1 MKRALPRNYYSRL
14 HERLDPVADQME
26 IVHNLA
32 TREFPWDTL
41 NSLSFAL
48 FRTYAVPSI
57 GVLLHDTGEF
67 TGRVQKR
74 YDDTGILLEEV
85 LEHGFDDV
93 RGRAAIRRINQ
104 MHHMYDISNDDMLY
118 VLATFVVVPVR
129 WLEDYGYRPMN
140 AVELQA
146 STDYYRQL
154 GKHMN
159 IQDMPADYEGFARL
173 LDDYEAAHFAYDPRA
188 RKVADA
194 TLDLMTTF
202 PPNSWAPGWA
212 AKRFAYC
219 LMDEPLRRA
228 FRFPNPT
235 RVEQAL
241 ARLAMRVRQAFLR
254 RRPARRTKKWIRDF
268 GYFRS
273 YPGGYRVEDLGT
285 FKPGCPYQ
293 GPVPVELP
301 DAQPQHQPG

>member
-1 MKRALPRNYYSRL
+1 MKRRGLPRNYYKRL
-14 HERLDPVADQME
+14 HERLDPIADQVE

-48 FRTYAVPSI
+48 YRTYAVPSI

-67 TGRVQKR
+67 TERVQKR

-85 LEHGFDDV
+85 LEYGFEDV

-104 MHHMYDISNDDMLY
+104 MHHLYDISNEDMLY

-129 WLEDYGYRPMN
+129 WIEQYGYRPLIRN
-140 AVELQA
+140 EVIA

-154 GKHMN
+154 GRHMN
-159 IQDMPADYEGFARL
+159 IEGMPLDYEGFAQL
-173 LDDYEAAHFAYDPRA
+173 LDDYEAAHFVYDPKA

-202 PPNSWAPGWA
+202 APNNLLPAWM
-212 AKRFAYC
+212 AKRLAYC
-219 LMDEPLRRA
+219 FMDEPLRRA
-228 FRFPNPT
+228 FRFPTPT
-235 RVEQAL
+235 RIEQML
-241 ARLAMRVRQAFLR
+241 VRLAMRARQVFLR
-254 RRPARRTKKWIRDF
+254 LSPARRAKHWFRDF

-273 YPGGYRVEDLGT
+273 
-285 FKPGCPYQ
+285 
-293 GPVPVELP
+293 
-301 DAQPQHQPG
+301 